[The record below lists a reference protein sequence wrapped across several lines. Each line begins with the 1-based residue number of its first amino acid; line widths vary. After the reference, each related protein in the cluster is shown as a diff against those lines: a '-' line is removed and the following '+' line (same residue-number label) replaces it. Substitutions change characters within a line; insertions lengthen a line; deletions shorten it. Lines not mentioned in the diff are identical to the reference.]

1 MKITTL
7 IENHTPTDSP
17 LPCEHGLSFWIE
29 TCGKKLIFDTGAT
42 GQFIVNAE
50 KLGINLSEADMVILS
65 HGHDDHSGGFHSFAE
80 KAEKKL
86 KVYVGKGFFQ
96 PKFKKNSDSD
106 YQYGGNDFTE
116 EEIMDLGCSLTEVDG
131 KTLDLGQGLTLFRE
145 FTAYDPYEKIPDRFV
160 IKHGESYEPD
170 SFADELVLGIE
181 TEQGL
186 VIVTGC
192 AHCGIINIVETIKER
207 TSLPIRGMI
216 GGLHLKG
223 AGEERIRHT
232 AEYLAGLNL
241 EFLACVH
248 CTGDEAMKYFKEVFG
263 NRLWVYVTGTK
274 MTLC

>member
-42 GQFIVNAE
+42 GQFIDNAE
-50 KLGINLSEADMVILS
+50 KLGINLSEADMAILS
-65 HGHDDHSGGFHSFAE
+65 HGHDDHSGGFRSFTE

-145 FTAYDPYEKIPDRFV
+145 FTA
-160 IKHGESYEPD
+160 
-170 SFADELVLGIE
+170 
-181 TEQGL
+181 
-186 VIVTGC
+186 
-192 AHCGIINIVETIKER
+192 
-207 TSLPIRGMI
+207 
-216 GGLHLKG
+216 
-223 AGEERIRHT
+223 
-232 AEYLAGLNL
+232 EYLAGLNL

-263 NRLWVYVTGTK
+263 NRLWVNMTGTK
-274 MTLC
+274 MTL